1 MTAPSQSS
9 PAFKVLPLPIRQ
21 TPEQRRRAER
31 VMQLTRGMRPGQ
43 RLKIV
48 SELLLINRSLEAT
61 EWNVMCEESVQ

>member
-1 MTAPSQSS
+1 MTP
-9 PAFKVLPLPIRQ
+9 PAFKVRPLPIRQ

-61 EWNVMCEESVQ
+61 EWNVMCEESVR